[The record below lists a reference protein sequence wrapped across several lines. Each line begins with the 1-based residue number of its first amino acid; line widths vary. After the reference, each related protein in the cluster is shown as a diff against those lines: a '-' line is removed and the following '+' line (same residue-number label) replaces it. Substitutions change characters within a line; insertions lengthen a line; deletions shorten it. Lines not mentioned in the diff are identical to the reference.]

1 MEACLWQLGFTQLC
15 HKVSKNDFK
24 VTEQLSLLLNSGE
37 VLTRI
42 CFRAELDFILI
53 GKQHS
58 DLSSNFLNSGG
69 GQVFLQHHIFHI
81 SLVHV
86 RTTFKN
92 GHRRPCWLLRVEK
105 IWENPFSLRKWNIMG
120 QNTLKI
126 NEGICQRVIRTC
138 KKSTLIWKNFPIK
151 KYRGE
156 GFLAKNAVFSNFAKF
171 GEILQPL
178 SGGCGSRLS
187 IKKKV
192 KLLRRQCCLC
202 ENKSSIFGI
211 NNSVSVETTA
221 SQVDIFV

>member
-187 IKKKV
+187 IKKKN
-192 KLLRRQCCLC
+192 
-202 ENKSSIFGI
+202 EIT
-211 NNSVSVETTA
+211 ETA
-221 SQVDIFV
+221 MLSMYVRIKVRSLV